1 MKLVGKILLVVVV
14 VAAMWA
20 ALSLSGLSSYLRFET
35 LQNSK
40 EALKAWVDA
49 NGLWAIGL
57 FIGAYFVTTAFS
69 IPGAA
74 ILTLTSGFLFGP
86 FVGTLAANVG
96 ATLGALV
103 VFLVTQNILGR
114 SLQEKYEDQ
123 LTKFNQAFEKEGVS
137 YLLALRLIP
146 AVPFFLVNI
155 LAGLTKVKVVTFL
168 WTTSLGILAGSF
180 VYAFAGSNLANISSP
195 ADVLSWPVILSFVL
209 LGLFSLVPAIVSRWQ
224 ARHPKSARQE
234 GSDE

>member
-1 MKLVGKILLVVVV
+1 MKLAGKILLVVAV
-14 VAAMWA
+14 VAATWA
-20 ALSLSGLSSYLRFET
+20 ALNFSGLSAYLRFET

-49 NGLWAIGL
+49 NGVWALGL
-57 FIGAYFVTTAFS
+57 FTLAYFVSTALS
-69 IPGAA
+69 IPGGA

-86 FVGTLAANVG
+86 FVGTLAVNVG

-114 SLQEKYEDQ
+114 SLQEKYRDQ
-123 LTKFNQAFEKEGVS
+123 LTKFNQAFEREGVS

-155 LAGLTKVKVVTFL
+155 LAGLTKVKVVTFV
-168 WTTSLGILAGSF
+168 WTTFLGILAGSF

-195 ADVLSWPVILSFVL
+195 SDVLSWPIILSLVL

-224 ARHPKSARQE
+224 ARHPKPAPQE
-234 GSDE
+234 AVDE